1 LENPKNNDSTSRNV
15 VGGFRITGAV
25 KAQRP
30 TSTLTAKKGVHAV
43 QIGDPVTNVLEKAMD
58 VSWFRQQL
66 IADNIANVDTP
77 QYKRQD
83 IDFQK
88 TLENSLNQ
96 DASGSGDLDPV
107 FIDSDQYSEANNGN
121 NVDIENEMTQQAI
134 NLLQYDSLA
143 RLESDQ
149 LSMIKTAITG
159 GGS

>member
-1 LENPKNNDSTSRNV
+1 M
-15 VGGFRITGAV
+15 
-25 KAQRP
+25 
-30 TSTLTAKKGVHAV
+30 